1 MLMVKLTD
9 PKEFPKEKILSY
21 DCSLSTH
28 FSQTYMPSVHAS
40 RGSLHTSLPTH
51 TGLSTR
57 GGQEGEAF
65 LLKWGIISL
74 GYHSFCL
81 LHVGPGQGSTR
92 SEPGG
97 FLSHVTYF
105 SGALLPDLGI
115 LIPTLPQQGSSV
127 KSSPTVLPTFLEIL
141 SPLKTQ
147 PQLPQELS
155 NHSNVPYLPVCCVL
169 YTHKARLATRN
180 FNHHTR
186 SQNNIPFIIST

>member
-1 MLMVKLTD
+1 MLE
-9 PKEFPKEKILSY
+9 PKTNYGVQAPSKDTVVQKDFKYRAHQIK
-21 DCSLSTH
+21 CH
-28 FSQTYMPSVHAS
+28 CCQTYMPSVHAS

-115 LIPTLPQQGSSV
+115 LIPTLPQ
-127 KSSPTVLPTFLEIL
+127 
-141 SPLKTQ
+141 
-147 PQLPQELS
+147 
-155 NHSNVPYLPVCCVL
+155 
-169 YTHKARLATRN
+169 
-180 FNHHTR
+180 
-186 SQNNIPFIIST
+186 